1 MLPSLDNPY
10 LRLFTRQHHRP
21 AQQRRPIGE
30 GGSGNPDSKR
40 ANELRRVRESR
51 ALSES
56 TSWYRGSGIPL
67 NAMHKQ
73 RVSVDDELCMR
84 VFERVELCMK
94 VILSDLLGLCR
105 S

>member
-1 MLPSLDNPY
+1 M
-10 LRLFTRQHHRP
+10 
-21 AQQRRPIGE
+21 
-30 GGSGNPDSKR
+30 
-40 ANELRRVRESR
+40 
-51 ALSES
+51 
-56 TSWYRGSGIPL
+56 